1 MRAHNLKDNS
11 SLVTVGSMKRVVNAN
26 KPLMIT
32 VVKGKDPC
40 PNDEVLEK
48 EQASQWGGK
57 KKKISMSHKRKSIDP
72 QQQPC
77 QIFNSQLR

>member
-1 MRAHNLKDNS
+1 
-11 SLVTVGSMKRVVNAN
+11 MKRVVNSN
-26 KPLMIT
+26 KPLFLT
-32 VVKGKDPC
+32 VAKEKDPDKTNDVFDLC